1 LTTFVV
7 CVDKIRAVGGA
18 GHGRTAGAAVV
29 VVGDTVV
36 DVEEAGVEVVVG
48 AADGVPVPLL
58 EHAEVARAPK
68 ASKKVGVRR
77 RLLTVRQTV
86 VARL

>member
-1 LTTFVV
+1 LRTFVV
-7 CVDKIRAVGGA
+7 CVDRRTALGRA
-18 GHGRTAGAAVV
+18 GHGRTAGAVVV

-48 AADGVPVPLL
+48 AADGVPLPLL
-58 EHAEVARAPK
+58 EYAEVARAPK
-68 ASKKVGVRR
+68 ASKKVAVRR